1 MVFRINSQVSFLTSY
16 MIGLLF
22 ISVFISTTLIILSVL
37 LHCCVVFLTS
47 PGLCQAHS
55 YHMCFAIAILST
67 LPVSWEICIQD
78 KKTIFR
84 NGHGTDWFQIGKG
97 ICQGCI
103 LLPCLFNLYAEYS
116 MWNARLDDSWAGIK
130 IAGRNINNLK
140 YADDITLMAES

>member
-84 NGHGTDWFQIGKG
+84 NGHGTDWFQIGKRVY
-97 ICQGCI
+97 QGCI
-103 LLPCLFNLYAEYS
+103 LWPCLTPMQSTACEMPDWMTHELES
-116 MWNARLDDSWAGIK
+116 RLLEEI
-130 IAGRNINNLK
+130 L
-140 YADDITLMAES
+140 ITSNMQMISL